1 MNDTAKI
8 RRAPPQLTMMPT
20 EDVGPPLVEIDGL
33 WTKFGKTVVHQ
44 DLNLEIYK
52 GEILSIVGG
61 SGTGKTVLLRQML
74 GLERPSRGTVKVFG
88 EDISEASADQ
98 LRRLR
103 NHWGMLFQQGALYS
117 ALTVFDNIAQPM
129 RELRALPE
137 DVIYDAVLLK
147 MNMVGLAIEHAF
159 KMPADLSGGMI
170 KRASLARAL
179 ALEPELLF
187 LDEPTAGLD
196 PDLSDAFVA
205 LIHSLH
211 RELGLTVVM
220 VTHDLDT
227 LFALSTRIAV
237 LAEKHVIAIGPTR
250 DVLAVDHPFIKQ
262 FFLGARGQRALEVLD
277 EHDEEVRQH
286 EEDTLQQE
294 QDMQH
299 IAEQRQER
307 QGAASE
313 SSEPSPTPRTHV
325 PENE

>member
-1 MNDTAKI
+1 MKPD
-8 RRAPPQLTMMPT
+8 
-20 EDVGPPLVEIDGL
+20 EDVGPPVVQIERL

-44 DLNLEIYK
+44 DLNLEIYA

-74 GLERPSRGTVKVFG
+74 GLETPARGSVRVFG
-88 EDISEASADQ
+88 EDISEADADQ
-98 LRRLR
+98 LQRMR

-137 DVIYDAVLLK
+137 DVIYDAVLVK
-147 MNMVGLAIEHAF
+147 MNMVGLGVEHAN
-159 KMPADLSGGMI
+159 KMPSDLSGGMV

-179 ALEPELLF
+179 ALEPRLLF

-205 LIHSLH
+205 LIQSLH

-250 DVLAVDHPFIKQ
+250 DILAVDHPFIKQ

-277 EHDEEVRQH
+277 E
-286 EEDTLQQE
+286 LE
-294 QDMQH
+294 Q
-299 IAEQRQER
+299 AKE
-307 QGAASE
+307 
-313 SSEPSPTPRTHV
+313 
-325 PENE
+325 PEN